1 MGVYLEAVWVFL
13 TIYLIAG
20 VFTSLRAWVD
30 GRVAMVWLADA
41 RAWLGQFAA
50 PLAWIWDA
58 IEWLLGEVGG
68 LVLQPLAWLTIAGVI
83 YGRTIAERRLAV
95 PDLQRTRAA
104 RQRYE
109 RLPARL
115 RRRLADL
122 WQEITGR
129 FRPVGRAILTIWHA
143 GAIPMGI
150 FVLAYTV
157 VMALQ
162 GWLRW
167 GLTAL
172 IGPHD
177 LLAFWTVFDALVV
190 LAVVAVIEPLR
201 IALVAAAYDHAAARL
216 ADEPAPE
223 AVGPAPAEDSAAAPA
238 IPEGEAARTA
248 GRTPPP
254 GPTP

>member
-1 MGVYLEAVWVFL
+1 VGVYLEAVWVFL

-20 VFTSLRAWVD
+20 VLTSVREWVD
-30 GRVAMVWLADA
+30 GRVAMVWLADV
-41 RAWLGQFAA
+41 REWLGQFAA
-50 PLAWIWDA
+50 PVAWIWDA
-58 IEWLLGEVGG
+58 IQWVLGEVGG

-83 YGRTIAERRLAV
+83 YGRSIAERRLEM
-95 PDLQRTRAA
+95 PDLPRTRVA

-115 RRRLADL
+115 RRRLGEL
-122 WQEITGR
+122 WEEITAR
-129 FRPVGRAILTIWHA
+129 FRPVGRAIVTIWHA
-143 GAIPMGI
+143 GAIPMGV

-167 GLTAL
+167 GIVAV

-177 LLAFWTVFDALVV
+177 LVEFWTIFDALLV
-190 LAVVAVIEPLR
+190 LAVVAVVEPLR

-216 ADEPAPE
+216 APAT
-223 AVGPAPAEDSAAAPA
+223 PA
-238 IPEGEAARTA
+238 GEAARSA
-248 GRTPPP
+248 ARTPPRE
-254 GPTP
+254 PTP